1 MGINGG
7 SNFTAA
13 LVRELLKNVNHYYG
27 KDNWD
32 SFRFGTYRSSYREMI
47 IAYLNKLLFP
57 QKIALIPI
65 NSDCYE
71 NCLDSLRNNI
81 EKLSSTYSQ
90 MEDDYSKSLFINIL
104 VYRMLGYRKVKLP
117 LSQEG
122 YWFKKRAFVHS
133 LIKERKTIQIS
144 MNNWILNCF
153 RLNQIGFP
161 IELFSTPDGIL
172 ITFIFRQYEYQK
184 KKPGV
189 LAQRGDY
196 VIDAGGGWGDTAL
209 YFAHQ
214 VESGGKVYTFEF
226 IPSNVEI
233 IKQNLELNPGLMS
246 QIDIIPHPL
255 WEQSDVTLF
264 SYDNGPGSMVTKEP
278 RGNSD
283 IRISTMSIDDFVKR
297 DGVPKVNFIKM
308 DVEGAELSALKG
320 AAETIKKYKPK
331 LAIAVY
337 HNLNDLVQIPK
348 FLSDLN
354 SGYKFYLDHFTIH
367 SEETILFCITS

>member
-172 ITFIFRQYEYQK
+172 ITFILRQYEYQK

-214 VESGGKVYTFEF
+214 VESDGRVYTFEF

-264 SYDNGPGSMVTKEP
+264 SYDNGPGSMVTKES

>member
-1 MGINGG
+1 
-7 SNFTAA
+7 
-13 LVRELLKNVNHYYG
+13 
-27 KDNWD
+27 
-32 SFRFGTYRSSYREMI
+32 
-47 IAYLNKLLFP
+47 
-57 QKIALIPI
+57 
-65 NSDCYE
+65 
-71 NCLDSLRNNI
+71 
-81 EKLSSTYSQ
+81 
-90 MEDDYSKSLFINIL
+90 
-104 VYRMLGYRKVKLP
+104 MLGYRKVKLP

-172 ITFIFRQYEYQK
+172 ITFILRQYEYQK

-214 VESGGKVYTFEF
+214 VESDGRVYTFEF

-264 SYDNGPGSMVTKEP
+264 SYDNGPGSMVTKES